1 MNENQNEF
9 KGWSLFKDIEDNVL
23 RTRNRAV
30 VLANIAEDNTQ
41 KKLIS
46 PKGAALILGY
56 FNRIP
61 DNERLGV
68 KERFSETMIE
78 RGYNLAT

>member
-41 KKLIS
+41 KRLIS

-56 FNRIP
+56 FSRIP